1 VTLSP
6 NEGGGATRAGLLFGV
21 GAYVFWGLMP
31 LYFERVMDV
40 PPLELLAQRIVW
52 SFLLLAVLITLM
64 RRWREV
70 RRCLSDPRVRRL
82 LLATTVLIALN
93 WLAYITAVAEG
104 RVIEASLGYYI
115 LPLVS
120 VILGTV
126 FLGEKL
132 RPLQWAAVAL
142 AAGGMVQLV
151 AIEKGIPWIAFTL
164 AVSFSLYG
172 LFRKQAGVDGLIGL
186 TVETLLLGPI
196 ALGYLVWLAVSG
208 KASMGRGDLSLDLL
222 LLLSGVV
229 TTIPLFCFAEAARRL
244 PLTTLGFLQYLSPT
258 LQLILA
264 VTRLGESFGPAKQVG
279 FGLIW
284 AALVVFTVASLRGG
298 PPPAEPEF

>member
-1 VTLSP
+1 
-6 NEGGGATRAGLLFGV
+6 
-21 GAYVFWGLMP
+21 
-31 LYFERVMDV
+31 
-40 PPLELLAQRIVW
+40 
-52 SFLLLAVLITLM
+52 
-64 RRWREV
+64 
-70 RRCLSDPRVRRL
+70 VRRL

-93 WLAYITAVAEG
+93 WLTYITAVAEG
-104 RVIEASLGYYI
+104 RVIEASLGYFI

-120 VILGTV
+120 ILLGTV

-142 AAGGMVQLV
+142 AAGGMVQLIAV
-151 AIEKGIPWIAFTL
+151 EQGMPWIAFTL

-196 ALGYLVWLAVSG
+196 ALGYLLWLAASG
-208 KASMGRGDLSLDLL
+208 KGTMGQGNHSLDLL

-264 VTRLGESFGPAKQVG
+264 VTRLNETFGPAKQVG